1 MSETSKFTEDIL
13 TVAKEKAQT
22 IVAEAENETQK
33 ALQEAKTRLSRE
45 ADDVIRNAK
54 AEAEGVKRR
63 HMSEVRHKV
72 KLQEQLEKD
81 RILTDVLQQT
91 KKRIADVASDETRYF
106 PYLASSIANAIREL
120 GFEEVLVH
128 LNAKDLKRIDRTK
141 LEREVGKKLD
151 KRVKVEWSKNP
162 IEALGGAI
170 VSNADGK
177 IRIVSTLDQKFEA
190 LGSKLLT
197 GAGRTLFG
205 NNA

>member
-54 AEAEGVKRR
+54 AEAEAVKRR

-81 RILTDVLQQT
+81 RILTDVLEQT
-91 KKRIADVASDETRYF
+91 KKRIADVASDETKYF

-128 LNAKDLKRIDRTK
+128 LNAKDLKQIDRTK

-151 KRVKVEWSKNP
+151 KRVKVEWSKSP

-205 NNA
+205 NNV

>member
-13 TVAKEKAQT
+13 AVAKEKAQT

>member
-13 TVAKEKAQT
+13 TVAKEKGQT

-45 ADDVIRNAK
+45 AEEIILNAK
-54 AEAEGVKRR
+54 AEAEGIRR
-63 HMSEVRHKV
+63 RQMSEVRHKV

-81 RILTDVLQQT
+81 QILTDVLEQT
-91 KKRIADVASDETRYF
+91 KKRIADISDDESKYF
-106 PYLASSIANAIREL
+106 PYLVSSIANAIREL
-120 GFEEVLVH
+120 GLEEVLVQ
-128 LNAKDLKRIDRTK
+128 LNAKDLKRVDKTK

-162 IEALGGAI
+162 LEASGGAI
-170 VSNADGK
+170 VSSTDGK
-177 IRIVSTLDQKFEA
+177 TRIVSTLDQKFEA
-190 LGSKLLT
+190 LESKLLIE
-197 GAGRTLFG
+197 AGRTLFG